1 MKSKLKR
8 TEIVTAATAIVMA
21 LSALPALAGGWNY
34 DAALYGWF
42 SGLDGTVGVG
52 RLGDQPVEAS
62 ISELADYLDFTVA
75 GNFEARNAK
84 VVLMTDIFY
93 VNLGAGRDAEILKQT
108 VKLNMDFS
116 QWIIELGGGY
126 RVSEEFDVLLA
137 GRYYILDLGA
147 TASSISGEET
157 GEGTHNWG
165 DVFLG
170 GRYHTVLGE
179 KWLLSLRADLG
190 FGGSD
195 FAWFGNIVAGYRFT
209 KLFSLGLTYRV
220 LSLDYETGAGVDYFK
235 YNMITA
241 GIGLEAKFSF

>member
-1 MKSKLKR
+1 MKSDLKR
-8 TEIVTAATAIVMA
+8 TEIVTVATAIVMV
-21 LSALPALAGGWNY
+21 LSAFPALAGGWNY

-42 SGLDGTVGVG
+42 SGLSGTIGVG
-52 RLGDQPVEAS
+52 RLGDRPVEAS
-62 ISELADYLDFTVA
+62 FSELAGYLDFTLA

-84 VVLMTDIFY
+84 VVLITDIFY
-93 VNLGAGRDAEILKQT
+93 VNLGAERDAEILKQT

-137 GRYYILDLGA
+137 GRYYSFDVGA
-147 TASSISGEET
+147 TASAISGEKT
-157 GEGTHNWG
+157 SEGTRSWG

-170 GRYHTVLGE
+170 ARYHTELGE
-179 KWLLSLRADLG
+179 KWLLSLRGDLG

-195 FAWFGNIVAGYRFT
+195 FAWFGNAAVGYQFT

-220 LSLDYETGAGVDYFK
+220 LSLDYETGADADYFK
-235 YNMITA
+235 YNIITD